1 MIDLS
6 LLPDG
11 GMGWLDASGPNAQIV
26 LSTRIRLARNLVGHP
41 FSLRASDADRAA
53 GQPVLR
59 PLCGIDRAGRGREDE
74 EERIPLRVD
83 LGPAVPVDRS
93 AQQLPVPGEQLLAAL
108 APERPQKPRRP
119 LDVGE
124 HEGDGARRKLGDR
137 THGDSNRRT
146 VAGKGVGAGLGSPP
160 RRIGHVERHCRRRH
174 DRIEGGLVRFQ
185 RFSSGGSDDL
195 QHWRALGEG
204 QIARLSFNGERI
216 DQRSVNLG
224 GRQVRYLRLLWESPR
239 EAPLLSAVHVV
250 SRRTTEQEAPVLW
263 SDPLQAPRDKG
274 GDYVLTLSVALK
286 VEHLRVDLPQDNTLA
301 PVAVAGRYTLD
312 SGPQQQEPWMY
323 LARAILYR
331 LPADG
336 APGVNDRI
344 DLPGKAVRQLR
355 LRVDQRGGGLGAGAV
370 TLRVG
375 LRATEVIFLARG
387 RAPYALAVGNAKGA
401 AADLPLTTLIPGY
414 DGRGADVGSA
424 VLAGPPLTLAAKTPL
439 ATATVQSRAWKR
451 VALWTVLLA
460 GVALLAAMTWQ
471 LMRKP
476 QE

>member
-1 MIDLS
+1 MMTVHSMLPRRAHVALFAAALAAAPVAGAVIPGDFTTHSALTLSGKGPWYRLTLPLALQMDARHTDLR
-6 LLPDG
+6 D
-11 GMGWLDASGPNAQIV
+11 
-26 LSTRIRLARNLVGHP
+26 
-41 FSLRASDADRAA
+41 LRVFDADGRAMPYALVRAA
-53 GQPVLR
+53 GR
-59 PLCGIDRAGRGREDE
+59 REQAE
-74 EERIPLRVD
+74 TRTAVHIFPLRGADDSAPPHAAIRLHV
-83 LGPAVPVDRS
+83 GPGGTLLEVAPKAAAAAPAAGVRRGWLIDASAVKDA
-93 AQQLPVPGEQLLAAL
+93 AQQLLLDWRSAPG
-108 APERPQKPRRP
+108 K
-119 LDVGE
+119 D
-124 HEGDGARRKLGDR
+124 EG
-137 THGDSNRRT
+137 
-146 VAGKGVGAGLGSPP
+146 
-160 RRIGHVERHCRRRH
+160 
-174 DRIEGGLVRFQ
+174 FQ
-185 RFSSGGSDDL
+185 RFSISGSDDL